1 MRLIPGDMAQA
12 FYAAIGPCGCPQA
25 AAETT
30 LMLRDGKLPPRGT
43 TVEHYQEAVAW
54 HRRGEAG
61 DAELVA
67 VALLAHL
74 KPRDYQPQ
82 SPRVAAATLARHGEQ
97 RLPPLLRTLAHV
109 RLRRIKGMAQEAL
122 LGWGA
127 GRYPG
132 LLAMGEVTAAEL
144 LEAQA
149 EGLRHVG
156 VGLPLSGFETADD
169 SYPGGFTHHDLCHL
183 AKFYGEPPD
192 PRSYAGQVGFFAAFR
207 DLAAAE
213 PELLERQTDLPPGAD
228 ISLVASDTNG
238 DVRLLLTLLLA
249 RLAVRHGVS
258 GDAATALVGD
268 YLQRLGVP
276 ADEARDAAPVFRVA
290 RGAFLARI
298 APHFERRGHA
308 LLELAP

>member
-1 MRLIPGDMAQA
+1 MRLIPGNMAEA

-25 AAETT
+25 AAETRR
-30 LMLRDGKLPPRGT
+30 MLREGQLPPRGT
-43 TVEHYQEAVAW
+43 TVEHYREAVAW
-54 HRRGEAG
+54 HRRGDAS

-82 SPRVAAATLARHGEQ
+82 SPPVAAATLARHGEQ
-97 RLPPLLRTLAHV
+97 RLPPLLRTLARV

-122 LGWGA
+122 LGWAA

-132 LLAMGEVTAAEL
+132 LLAMGQVTAAEL
-144 LEAQA
+144 LVAQA

-156 VGLPLSGFETADD
+156 VGLPLSGFETTDD
-169 SYPGGFTHHDLCHL
+169 GYPGGFTHHDLCHL

-192 PRSYAGQVGFFAAFR
+192 PSSYAGQVGFFAAFR
-207 DLAAAE
+207 DLATSE
-213 PELLERQTDLPPGAD
+213 PELLEHQADRPPGAD

-249 RLAVRHGVS
+249 RLAARHGVS

-276 ADEARDAAPVFRVA
+276 SDEAREAAPVFGLA

-298 APHFERRGHA
+298 APHFERRGHE
-308 LLELAP
+308 LLQRAP